1 MERSPDSEDSLL
13 DTDEALERSREVL
26 GSPLNDKSIEN
37 KNIYKKKAE
46 NKFNLFY

>member
-26 GSPLNDKSIEN
+26 GSPLNDKSMRE
-37 KNIYKKKAE
+37 KYFFFTPKWSVMSRK
-46 NKFNLFY
+46 